1 MKQGLEMACTTT
13 VRLAFL
19 LSLSALITGCES
31 LTGSQSTF
39 SSSSDDHA
47 AEAEA
52 HRSRFLKSRDPS
64 DLQWL
69 LSNAVRSGMPRGE
82 VSQILGESGQLV
94 RDDSRFK
101 RNGGHYRENDT
112 IWKWGPDNH
121 GQSIFLAFRGGKLVN
136 FDPDEFAE
144 TEMDG
149 TQFIVDPKDN

>member
-1 MKQGLEMACTTT
+1 MKRAFEQAGKPTG
-13 VRLAFL
+13 RLVVL
-19 LSLSALITGCES
+19 LSLFALIAGCES

-39 SSSSDDHA
+39 SSSSGNRA
-47 AEAEA
+47 AEVEA
-52 HRSRFLKSRDPS
+52 RRSRFLKSREPA

-69 LSNAVRSGMPRGE
+69 LSNAVRSGMSRGE
-82 VSQILGESGQLV
+82 VSQALGESGQLV

-112 IWKWGPDNH
+112 IWKWGPDSR

-144 TEMDG
+144 TEDDG
-149 TQFIVDPKDN
+149 TQFIGDPKDN